1 MANEARNERPETRE
15 QFQLPSI
22 QKYFTRLPPAK
33 DEICNPISD
42 SEGKIKN
49 RPFIM
54 YVNSDAG
61 VTNFEVSKYIRHMK
75 MKMSQYET

>member
-1 MANEARNERPETRE
+1 MKPETKDQRSE
-15 QFQLPSI
+15 NSSSCQAF